1 MSQPPQS
8 DTKPAGKPVGKLLQ
22 SGVIFSAAS
31 FLTNLGNFAFLMLI
45 GWRLGQNGEFSLAN
59 NAVIFAGFLALPV
72 SIASTAVTHYIARFH
87 FSGDDARLAGL
98 FAGCRR
104 FLFWLTIGGSVF
116 AVVLVKPLSDFFHF
130 PRRV

>member
-59 NAVIFAGFLALPV
+59 NAVIFAGFFAAGVHRFHRRHTLF
-72 SIASTAVTHYIARFH
+72 ARFH

-104 FLFWLTIGGSVF
+104 FLFG
-116 AVVLVKPLSDFFHF
+116 
-130 PRRV
+130 